1 MKTKDLVIVGM
12 FTALIAVLG
21 LLPPISIPGIPV
33 PFTFQNLGYILA
45 GCLLGSR
52 LGGLSVLIFTI
63 LVAIGLPVL
72 SGGRG
77 GFALFFGPTGGYIL
91 SFTLIAF
98 LIGLI
103 VERMKSPKVWQVFII
118 NALIGAFLCNLIG
131 GIFMAFNLNQDIV
144 TALKSV
150 LVFIPG
156 DCIKALIAAV
166 LAVKLRKIPSIRK
179 SLRIN

>member
-45 GCLLGSR
+45 GCMLGSR

-91 SFTLIAF
+91 SFTLLAF
-98 LIGLI
+98 LIGFI
-103 VERMKSPKVWQVFII
+103 VERMNSPKVWQVFVV
-118 NALIGAFLCNLIG
+118 NALIGGFLCNLIG
-131 GIFMAFNLNQDIV
+131 GTFMAFNLKQDII

-156 DCIKALIAAV
+156 DCIKAFIAAI
-166 LAVKLRKIPSIRK
+166 LAVKLRNVPTIQK
-179 SLRIN
+179 SLRSN

>member
-1 MKTKDLVIVGM
+1 MKTKDLVTVGM

-52 LGGLSVLIFTI
+52 LGGLSVLVFIT

-91 SFTLIAF
+91 SFPIIAF
-98 LIGLI
+98 LIGLL

-118 NALIGAFLCNLIG
+118 NAFIGALLCNLIG
-131 GIFMAFNLNQDIV
+131 GIFMAFNLKQDIL

-156 DCIKALIAAV
+156 DCVKGLIAAF
-166 LAVKLRKIPSIRK
+166 LAVKLRNNPSIRK
-179 SLRIN
+179 SLRIQ